1 MWPPLHEGGRPAS
14 VASWPTERSDV
25 APMIP
30 AIPTIPAIPAMLG
43 ERIFLAG
50 RVAREDAAAR
60 AGVV

>member
-1 MWPPLHEGGRPAS
+1 
-14 VASWPTERSDV
+14 
-25 APMIP
+25 MIP

-60 AGVV
+60 AGSVSLV